1 MLHVFCFG
9 RSVYIPTLL
18 LFTIFLNNIYCV
30 FMTKAMHVHY
40 SELRKIKFQANIKKK
55 LPIIL
60 LLRNNH
66 VHKLVE
72 FCAFIYN
79 EHIIQNI

>member
-1 MLHVFCFG
+1 
-9 RSVYIPTLL
+9 
-18 LFTIFLNNIYCV
+18 
-30 FMTKAMHVHY
+30 MTKAMHVHY